1 MKFKKRSI
9 CWLALVGMTT
19 VLPGRTQKS
28 PHHANWMDYGGGVDA
43 MQYSPLQQINKNECG
58 PAYPSLVLFRAR
70 GERPI
75 QLQPIDR
82 GRQDVRSRQRQND
95 CLS

>member
-9 CWLALVGMTT
+9 CWLALVCMAT
-19 VLPGRTQKS
+19 VLPGQTQKS
-28 PHHANWMDYGGGVDA
+28 PNQANWADYGGGVDA
-43 MQYSPLQQINKNECG
+43 LQYSPLQQINKKQCG
-58 PAYPSLVLFRAR
+58 PAHPSLVLFRAR
-70 GERPI
+70 GERKI

-82 GRQDVRSRQRQND
+82 GRQDVRSRQRQDD